1 MIFYRG
7 GRIALAMTVTA
18 KTRQAAMIRAP
29 LRRLIPR
36 PARARA
42 MVATV
47 RTPYQ
52 TATRRAPARPG
63 LAMITAGMSSPA
75 MTLRVLL
82 LNASLSVAAARPRR
96 ARKTAATALGML
108 VTAARTMAPVITPGT
123 AQRVPRVDA
132 VRSMAALATTTTA
145 RARTARAASRGPP
158 RPGWM
163 AP

>member
-1 MIFYRG
+1 
-7 GRIALAMTVTA
+7 
-18 KTRQAAMIRAP
+18 MIRAP

-52 TATRRAPARPG
+52 VATRRVPPRAG
-63 LAMITAGMSSPA
+63 LVMITAGMSSPA
-75 MTLRVLL
+75 RTLRVLL
-82 LNASLSVAAARPRR
+82 LKASLSVAEARPRQ

-123 AQRVPRVDA
+123 A
-132 VRSMAALATTTTA
+132 
-145 RARTARAASRGPP
+145 
-158 RPGWM
+158 
-163 AP
+163 